1 MPWIKFGE
9 LWWLGTIF
17 GSLSL
22 VALNSLK
29 STMNLSFK
37 NFWILFP
44 LLVCVQLG
52 YWYGFKFGR
61 PIVGFASVWFIG
73 SGFNAILAIL
83 AGLLIFHKAITLNVY
98 CGIALVMIG
107 SFLLVK

>member
-1 MPWIKFGE
+1 MQWWI
-9 LWWLGTIF
+9 GTIF
-17 GSLSL
+17 GCFSL
-22 VALNSLK
+22 VTLNSLK

-73 SGFNAILAIL
+73 SAINAVLAIL
-83 AGLLIFHKAITLNVY
+83 AGILIFEKEITLNVY
-98 CGIALVMIG
+98 LGIGLVIMG

>member
-1 MPWIKFGE
+1 MQWWI
-9 LWWLGTIF
+9 GTIF
-17 GSLSL
+17 GCFSL
-22 VALNSLK
+22 VTLNSLK

-73 SGFNAILAIL
+73 SAINAVLAIL
-83 AGLLIFHKAITLNVY
+83 AGILIFEKEITSNVY
-98 CGIALVMIG
+98 LGVGLVIMG
-107 SFLLVK
+107 SYLLVK